1 MFKELK
7 LYFTNRS
14 RYNQW
19 RRYKKIQKAY
29 RKKLIKQAKEFC
41 PWSGW
46 YMYKMTT
53 TMLEFY
59 HKTYAAGDLCYS
71 EESRIKKIANQTEKA
86 LEFARDNSLAIG
98 AHIGFPD
105 IAGFGNRKMEL
116 PDEELEAIVLYQVG
130 AISSYAQSMGLEIE
144 HVRCH
149 GAMYEMLNSDIEFA
163 KKLAY
168 AIKKINPWLV
178 LIVGNYETKETLE
191 REVEINC
198 AYEETFGE
206 NSSIREFREGSHK
219 PDTLHFTSLECAKRA
234 HQAKKPTPLNY
245 NKVGAQL

>member
-1 MFKELK
+1 MFD
-7 LYFTNRS
+7 
-14 RYNQW
+14 YNCDLAQEYGV
-19 RRYKKIQKAY
+19 YKNEEGLSIA
-29 RKKLIKQAKEFC
+29 
-41 PWSGW
+41 S
-46 YMYKMTT
+46 YMSSVNISAG
-53 TMLEFY
+53 F
-59 HKTYAAGDLCYS
+59 HAGDALS
-71 EESRIKKIANQTEKA
+71 IKKA

-116 PDEELEAIVLYQVG
+116 TDEELEAIVLYQIG

-163 KKLAY
+163 KKVAF

-178 LIVGNYETKETLE
+178 LIVGNFETKETLE
-191 REVEINC
+191 NVTQINC
-198 AYEETFGE
+198 AYEETFSE
-206 NSSIREFREGSHK
+206 KSSIREFREGSHK

-245 NKVGAQL
+245 NKVGAQI